1 VSKYCKKCGDKLK
14 ERASP
19 SQIETCIVRISKVS
33 KEILQKEVDKNESSI
48 ADELDKKLGVEVS
61 NEKE

>member
-19 SQIETCIVRISKVS
+19 SQIETCIVRISKVA

-48 ADELDKKLGVEVS
+48 ELIRSKNTKKVR
-61 NEKE
+61 

>member
-19 SQIETCIVRISKVS
+19 SQIETCIVRISKVA

-48 ADELDKKLGVEVS
+48 ADELDKKLGIS